1 MPTLTNNRRLEK
13 KPINFVIFSKMT
25 HIIGLHIGVLPVIVL
40 GYALCYVNQSKYN
53 QGDRMMDGKRKF
65 GFSLTECVIAIF
77 LTALVLA
84 AAYPLLTS
92 TTRKL
97 HQARDHYAATTIC
110 LAQIERARD
119 IPYDQLGSA
128 LGKDNAVRINES
140 GSNDPDGRF
149 RRTTAVQV
157 NTPDEGV
164 TLVVVTVDIM
174 DRKSGSFM
182 VENEAMS
189 YLFTSYLKPLENL

>member
-1 MPTLTNNRRLEK
+1 M
-13 KPINFVIFSKMT
+13 I
-25 HIIGLHIGVLPVIVL
+25 
-40 GYALCYVNQSKYN
+40 Q
-53 QGDRMMDGKRKF
+53 GKRTF

-77 LTALVLA
+77 LTAMVLA

-119 IPYDQLGSA
+119 IPYDQLGNSF
-128 LGKDNAVRINES
+128 GEENAVRINEM
-140 GSNDPDGRF
+140 GANDPEGRF

-157 NTPDEGV
+157 NSPDEGV
-164 TLVVVTVDIM
+164 TLVQVTVDIM
-174 DRKSGSFM
+174 DRKSGTFL
-182 VENEAMS
+182 VENETMS
-189 YLFTSYLKPLENL
+189 YLFTSYLNPLEDL